1 MKTIKKLIAIVTC
14 LCAISASAGEFPDIS
29 IKDLKKAI
37 KEKKV
42 IVIDVN
48 GTNSYNKGHVPTAI
62 DFSAKDTDLEKV
74 LKDKD
79 KETLVVAYCG
89 GPSCGA
95 YMRAASKAKALGFTN
110 VKHLSAGISGWL
122 QAGEKT
128 EKAKK
133 AKKKDA

>member
-1 MKTIKKLIAIVTC
+1 MIAIVVCMLT
-14 LCAISASAGEFPDIS
+14 AASSVHAESYPDIS

-42 IVIDVN
+42 ILLDVN
-48 GTNSYNKGHVPTAI
+48 GTKSYTKGHVPTAI
-62 DFSAKDTDLEKV
+62 DFASKGKDLKTV
-74 LKDKD
+74 LKGKD

-95 YMRAASKAKALGFTN
+95 YKKGAAQAKALGFKN
-110 VKHLSAGISGWL
+110 IKHLSVGISGWL

-128 EKAKK
+128 ENSKQSKK
-133 AKKKDA
+133 G

>member
-1 MKTIKKLIAIVTC
+1 MKRLKKMIAIVACMLT
-14 LCAISASAGEFPDIS
+14 AASSVHAESYPDIS

-42 IVIDVN
+42 IVLDVN
-48 GTNSYNKGHVPTAI
+48 GTNSYAKGHVPTAI
-62 DFSAKDTDLEKV
+62 DFAAQGKDLETL
-74 LKDKD
+74 LKGKD

-95 YMRAASKAKALGFTN
+95 YKQGAAQAQALGFKN
-110 VKHLSAGISGWL
+110 IKHLSVGISGWL

-133 AKKKDA
+133 SAKG